1 MVDMQS
7 TANVSYTSGIKQSF
21 KQKIA
26 YMAAENGGDVSIFMN
41 AMDQGRMQ
49 TTMDDLL
56 NEAGGVLPDNY
67 DCKNFADK
75 LLDFVKALFNQNS
88 TQKQTFDDFMNQNN
102 DDTSDDGDKTTA
114 DFTFTFDTQTDAG

>member
-1 MVDMQS
+1 MVDMQG
-7 TANVSYTSGIKQSF
+7 TANVTYTSGIKQSF

-56 NEAGGVLPDNY
+56 NEAGGTLPDNY

-75 LLDFVKALFNQNS
+75 LLDFVKALFNQNP

-102 DDTSDDGDKTTA
+102 DDTSDDNANETSLD
-114 DFTFTFDTQTDAG
+114 FTFDTQTDAG